1 MIDDPP
7 ARAEERARHLTAS
20 ERHNA
25 QLRDQERNP
34 LNSICEVFWG
44 RLPEADATGYIYWFS
59 RFLRYFPYSF
69 LPNL

>member
-7 ARAEERARHLTAS
+7 ASAGERARHLTTS

-34 LNSICEVFWG
+34 INSIYEVFWD
-44 RLPEADATGYIYWFS
+44 RLPEADAAG
-59 RFLRYFPYSF
+59 
-69 LPNL
+69 